1 MCTTVVQL
9 FLAGQKESAMT
20 TVRMTDRFVAAAKV
34 GEAIRLGEF
43 YDEVT
48 SGLVLRVTRGAK
60 SWSFFYTAPATSKR
74 ARVGLG
80 HYPQTSLAAARARA
94 IEAAELVENGEDP
107 RATFA
112 ARVRGAATIADLVQ
126 SYLALHV
133 RARKRRRGS
142 KIERELRSASKIE
155 RRLRKNV
162 LPVIGD
168 VRLADLHRRNIT
180 RVTDALLRRGSP
192 SEANHVFWDLR
203 TMFRWAVKRG
213 DLDHSPTS
221 DMDKPGDVVTRD
233 RVLTDDEI
241 RALWNGLPEW
251 LVGSRT
257 CTRTTCARILR
268 LCLVTGQ
275 RLGEVAGMR
284 RAELDL
290 ERRLWRLPP
299 ERVKNNTAHSV
310 PLSDLALTLI
320 GEALDAAGEDSEL
333 VFTGRDGKAISPIF
347 VAGVIL
353 GSRKPTKA
361 YPAGRCPVKDWSVHD
376 LRRTALTGMARLG
389 VAPIVLGHIANHRT
403 TTRAGVTLAVYSQ
416 YSYDK
421 EKRVA
426 LDVWAERL
434 AAIVATSRSARV
446 VHLGRGRA

>member
-1 MCTTVVQL
+1 MP
-9 FLAGQKESAMT
+9 

-60 SWSFFYTAPATSKR
+60 SWSFFYTTPATGTR

-107 RATFA
+107 RAAFA
-112 ARVRGAATIADLVQ
+112 ARARSAATIAHLVE

-168 VRLADLHRRNIT
+168 VRLADLHRRDIT

-213 DLDHSPTS
+213 DLDHSPTG

-233 RVLTDDEI
+233 RVLTDHEI

-257 CTRTTCARILR
+257 CARAQCARILR

-284 RAELDL
+284 RTELDL
-290 ERRLWRLPP
+290 QRRLWRLPP

-320 GEALDAAGEDSEL
+320 GEALDDAGADSEL
-333 VFTGRDGKAISPIF
+333 VFTGRDGKAISPILL
-347 VAGVIL
+347 AGLIL

-361 YPAGRCPVKDWSVHD
+361 YPAGRCPVKDWSAHD
-376 LRRTALTGMARLG
+376 LRRTALTEMAGLG
-389 VAPIVLGHIANHRT
+389 VAPIVLGHVANHRT
-403 TTRAGVTLAVYSQ
+403 TTRAGVTLGVYSQ
-416 YSYDK
+416 YTYDK
-421 EKRVA
+421 EKREA
-426 LDVWAERL
+426 LDLWAERL
-434 AAIVATSRSARV
+434 RAIVSGSKAKIISMRPR
-446 VHLGRGRA
+446 